1 MHRTTDAHE
10 QVQTEFMSAVSYI
23 NTLNEEEKERVR
35 RIRQE
40 RTELAR
46 EERHRNLESLHNL
59 ELVPSTSFSLSLS
72 SSPSTR
78 NTPQN
83 YLLRCF

>member
-1 MHRTTDAHE
+1 
-10 QVQTEFMSAVSYI
+10 MSAVSYI

-59 ELVPSTSFSLSLS
+59 DLVPSASFSLSLS
-72 SSPSTR
+72 SFFV
-78 NTPQN
+78 
-83 YLLRCF
+83 LLLFVLFGPLRFRSWRADLN

>member
-1 MHRTTDAHE
+1 
-10 QVQTEFMSAVSYI
+10 MSAVSYI
-23 NTLNEEEKERVR
+23 STLNEEEKERVR

-59 ELVPSTSFSLSLS
+59 ELVPSASFSLSLFV
-72 SSPSTR
+72 
-78 NTPQN
+78 
-83 YLLRCF
+83 LRFVVLHSFRGSLRFRSWCVDPN

>member
-1 MHRTTDAHE
+1 
-10 QVQTEFMSAVSYI
+10 
-23 NTLNEEEKERVR
+23 VR

-59 ELVPSTSFSLSLS
+59 ELVPSASLFVLRFIALRSFRGSLRFRSWRSDL
-72 SSPSTR
+72 
-78 NTPQN
+78 N
-83 YLLRCF
+83 